1 MSRTSVR
8 ILAAATIAVLLL
20 ANAPAQATAISK
32 NFNATASVAAN
43 CQMSAVG
50 DLSFGAYDPVVAN
63 ATSGLTGN
71 TSFTL
76 KCTRGA
82 SPVIS
87 LSVSNLNF
95 GQNVAGKRA
104 MNNGTTSPAA
114 GNYLSYDLFV
124 PNGVGDATA
133 TAASVAYWGD
143 NTSGTSTFAP
153 TVPTVA
159 TQTITIFGS
168 VPGGQDVVAGNY
180 TDLVTATV
188 NY

>member
-1 MSRTSVR
+1 
-8 ILAAATIAVLLL
+8 

-95 GQNVAGKRA
+95 GQNVAGKRRTA
-104 MNNGTTSPAA
+104 LALGPPCGAGPVRASALNISPVQIW
-114 GNYLSYDLFV
+114 LT
-124 PNGVGDATA
+124 PDASKSLLTLRNEGPEDA
-133 TAASVAYWGD
+133 RYQRSVMAWDEDARTGMKLGPTED
-143 NTSGTSTFAP
+143 ILVFP
-153 TVPTVA
+153 TV
-159 TQTITIFGS
+159 
-168 VPGGQDVVAGNY
+168 
-180 TDLVTATV
+180 L
-188 NY
+188 